1 MLDQEIKEYDCD
13 AIGKFMPRMKE
24 KVKWLYIVGVLSKK
38 DHDAFICK
46 IENKYQVCHNRIFK
60 PY

>member
-1 MLDQEIKEYDCD
+1 MLNQEIEEYDCQ
-13 AIGKFMPRMKE
+13 AIGHFMPRMKE
-24 KVKWLYIVGVLSKK
+24 KVRWLYIVGVLSQK
-38 DHDAFICK
+38 DYFEFICK